1 MPSRAM
7 KDTRTASAMENS
19 LSSPG
24 TRAGVKRRDKGPP
37 GVFFNNP
44 TAILIVNWWLEH
56 PYRTGQE
63 VSQAVPYIVLG
74 FAFNGDIWVE
84 N

>member
-1 MPSRAM
+1 M
-7 KDTRTASAMENS
+7 
-19 LSSPG
+19 
-24 TRAGVKRRDKGPP
+24 
-37 GVFFNNP
+37 
-44 TAILIVNWWLEH
+44 IVNWWLEH

-84 N
+84 DATARKVEADAR